1 MTKAL
6 NRVFTILYIMALCT
20 ILLIWLNCCGR
31 IDTPMPDETNKTYTI
46 NKYNN
51 GVLVGG
57 WKSKTKVYLK
67 FEDKF
72 IEVLGDYTIQENIN
86 E

>member
-6 NRVFTILYIMALCT
+6 NRVLYIIICT
-20 ILLIWLNCCGR
+20 LLFIVINACGR
-31 IDTPMPDETNKTYTI
+31 INTPMPDETNTTYTI

-57 WKSKTKVYLK
+57 WKSQTKVYLK
-67 FEDKF
+67 FEDKY
-72 IEVLGDYTIQENIN
+72 IEVIGDYTIKENK
-86 E
+86 